1 MTINELISLI
11 EGKTGFGAKKSGRV
25 YSLRCPAHDDTTPS
39 LSVSEGDDG
48 KILVNCFS
56 GCSYENICA
65 SLGIEITSL
74 FPTKLGDEHGST
86 RQRTEYPYRDENGL
100 TLFSKIRVEP
110 GFKGKTKSFYW
121 ERINEKGEII
131 KNIDGCRKI
140 LYRLPEVL
148 KAVQEGKTIFLVEG
162 EKDADKLVQYGLV
175 TTTAP
180 ESLKWP
186 DNFTGVLQNCDVVLL
201 YDMDKTGIERRD
213 LLCKS
218 LHGKV
223 KRLRVIDLPGLEYQ
237 ESHGKDVSDW
247 LAEGNTISRLLE
259 ILTSTTDY
267 SPTASKSKIRA
278 VTLEEFLKMELP
290 KREMILA
297 PFFPS
302 QGLCLLYAQRGVGK
316 THVALGIGYA
326 IATGG
331 SFLKWKAPKPRKVLY
346 IDGEMP
352 AGAMQERLQRISLK
366 EDLKLPDPSY
376 LQLIT
381 PDLQDNAMPDL
392 SIKEERDVLED
403 LILDSDLIIIDN
415 ISTLFR
421 SVDEND
427 AESWQPVQDWALELR
442 RKGKSVLFVHHA
454 GKKGLQRGTSKRED
468 VLDCVIKLVQPPG
481 YSADQGAA
489 FEVIFEKTR
498 HFTGNDAA
506 PFQVRLKEEE
516 DGLWRWDVGELTIDP
531 KVEKV
536 AQALKE
542 GLTIGQTMNRTG
554 LSKSQVETRKKKAK
568 EQGLI

>member
-1 MTINELISLI
+1 MINELINLI
-11 EGKTGFGAKKSGRV
+11 EVKTGFGAKKSGRG

-56 GCSYENICA
+56 GCSHANICG

-74 FPTKLGDEHGST
+74 FPTKLGDEYGPAG
-86 RQRTEYPYRDENGL
+86 QRIEYPYRDENGH
-100 TLFSKIRVEP
+100 TLFSKIRIEP
-110 GFKGKTKSFYW
+110 GFNGKSKSFYW
-121 ERINEKGEII
+121 ERLGEKGEII
-131 KNIDGCRKI
+131 KNLDGCQKI

-148 KAVQEGKTIFLVEG
+148 KAAQEKKTIFLVEG
-162 EKDADKLVQYGLV
+162 EKDVDKLAQYGLV
-175 TTTAP
+175 ATTAP
-180 ESLKWP
+180 ESLKWQ
-186 DNFTGVLQNCDVVLL
+186 DDFTAVLHECDVVIL
-201 YDMDKTGIERRD
+201 YDMDKTGLERRD

-218 LHGKV
+218 LYGKV
-223 KRLRVIDLPGLEYQ
+223 RSLRVIDLPGLEYQ
-237 ESHGKDVSDW
+237 ESHGKDISDW
-247 LAEGNTISRLLE
+247 FADGNTTSRLLE
-259 ILTSTTDY
+259 ILASRTDY
-267 SPTASKSKIRA
+267 SPTVPKSKIRA

-392 SIKEERDVLED
+392 SIKEERGALED
-403 LILDSDLIIIDN
+403 LILGSDLIIIDN

-421 SVDEND
+421 SVDENE

-468 VLDCVIKLVQPPG
+468 VLDCVIKLVQPSG

-516 DGLWRWDVGELTIDP
+516 DGLWQWEVGGITIDSE
-531 KVEKV
+531 VEEV
-536 AQALKE
+536 AEAVKE

-554 LSKSQVETRKKKAK
+554 LTKSQVETRKKKAK